1 MMAKVELVGAKEDFA
16 PEVGDFFMEKEKQEI
31 YILAQISPK
40 GYVLICLNDGHR
52 WVDVQDNPSKVFQDV
67 LIDKKTFV
75 KIEAPFTVT
84 PE

>member
-31 YILAQISPK
+31 YILAQVSSD
-40 GYVLICLNDGHR
+40 GYILICLSDGHR
-52 WVDVQDNPSKVFQDV
+52 WVDVQESTSKIFGQGGE
-67 LIDKKTFV
+67 KGFV